1 MGFSR
6 APEDRPTPPEVYG
19 YRPYML
25 TFLACLGSWMFGYNN
40 GVIGG
45 VLVLPSFT
53 HAFSLPPTGTPAYN
67 SIIENIVSLFQIGG
81 LIGAMATFPGMK
93 FWGRRVAL
101 AISAGVYTVGAAVQT
116 FSYGKLS
123 MMYAGRFIT
132 GLGAGGT
139 TVVVPL
145 YIAELSP
152 PSIRGTL
159 VGIYEINNQLSGLLG
174 YWCNY
179 IVNEYL
185 PPISTRQYQIPLA
198 MQLIP
203 SSLLIL
209 ASLLFL
215 PESPRFLIKKGRAD
229 KARKVLAYIR
239 HLPCEHEY
247 VNLEVEEIEEA
258 IRREENPNLNPNS
271 HSNPDTDPVAGG
283 AGGDRSKKGKW
294 GLVGELWWKGNR
306 GRVLIG
312 ICLMIGQN
320 FTGINGVNF
329 YTPTIFKSI
338 GFSGTKV
345 VLLASGMYAA
355 VKTIATIISLVFFID
370 RLGRRKLLITSSI
383 GTCLSLWY
391 IGAFITAKHVDLK
404 VEQEKSVAGWVAIVC
419 VYIYAAS
426 FSVAWNGVVWVYCAE
441 IFPTRIK
448 ELAVCLTTAVQ
459 WICQFTVARASP
471 SMLTNLHGGFFFFFA
486 ACITIMGLFVYFF
499 VPETKGRTLE
509 GMDEVFGSAYGELV
523 GGVVEF
529 RGFQRERGVDLG
541 RVKGGMV
548 DVEAGRGRKEVGGD
562 EITRVTTQT
571 QQAVPMASL

>member
-40 GVIGG
+40 GVIAG
-45 VLVLPSFT
+45 VLVLPSFVHT
-53 HAFSLPPTGTPAYN
+53 FHLPTPGTPAYN
-67 SIIENIVSLFQIGG
+67 TIIENIVSLLQIGG
-81 LIGAMATFPGMK
+81 LVGAMATFPGMK
-93 FWGRRVAL
+93 YWGRRVAL
-101 AISAGVYTVGAAVQT
+101 AISAAVYTVGAVMQT

-132 GLGAGGT
+132 GLGAGGA

-152 PSIRGTL
+152 PSIRGSL
-159 VGIYEINNQLSGLLG
+159 VGIYEINNQLSSLLG

-179 IVNEYL
+179 IVNEYI
-185 PPISTRQYQIPLA
+185 PSTSIRQWQIPLA
-198 MQLIP
+198 MQIIP
-203 SSLLIL
+203 SVLLIL
-209 ASLLFL
+209 ASLLIL
-215 PESPRFLIKKGRAD
+215 PESPRFLVK
-229 KARKVLAYIR
+229 KARVGEAGKVLAYVR
-239 HLPCEHEY
+239 HLSVEHEY
-247 VNLEVEEIEEA
+247 VGLEMQEIEEA
-258 IRREENPNLNPNS
+258 VRREDNPSGVEGHGQGVKL
-271 HSNPDTDPVAGG
+271 
-283 AGGDRSKKGKW
+283 
-294 GLVGELWWKGNR
+294 GLLRELWWKGNR

-312 ICLMIGQN
+312 VGLMIGQN

-383 GTCLSLWY
+383 GTCLPLWY
-391 IGAFITAKHVDLK
+391 IGAFVTAKHIDLK
-404 VEQEKSVAGWVAIVC
+404 IEQEKSVAGWVAIIC
-419 VYIYAAS
+419 VYVYAAS

-459 WICQFTVARASP
+459 WICQFIVARSSP

-486 ACITIMGLFVYFF
+486 SCITLMGLFVFF
-499 VPETKGRTLE
+499 LVPETKGRTLE
-509 GMDEVFGSAYGELV
+509 GMDEVFGSAYGEAV
-523 GGVVEF
+523 GDA
-529 RGFQRERGVDLG
+529 VDLG
-541 RVKGGMV
+541 ASNRG
-548 DVEAGRGRKEVGGD
+548 EADAKQFRKREGPVQRKEGTGD
-562 EITRVTTQT
+562 EITRVAT

>member
-19 YRPYML
+19 YRPYLL

-40 GVIGG
+40 GVIAG
-45 VLVLPSFT
+45 VLVLPSFVHT
-53 HAFSLPPTGTPAYN
+53 FHLPMPGTPAYN
-67 SIIENIVSLFQIGG
+67 AIIENIVSLLQIGG
-81 LIGAMATFPGMK
+81 LVGAMATFPGMK
-93 FWGRRVAL
+93 YWGRRVAL
-101 AISAGVYTVGAAVQT
+101 AISAAVYTVGAVVQT

-132 GLGAGGT
+132 GLGAGGA
-139 TVVVPL
+139 TVV

-152 PSIRGTL
+152 PSIRGSL
-159 VGIYEINNQLSGLLG
+159 VGIYEINNQLSSLLG

-179 IVNEYL
+179 IVNEYI
-185 PPISTRQYQIPLA
+185 PGTSIRQYQIPLA
-198 MQLIP
+198 MQIIP
-203 SSLLIL
+203 SVLLIL
-209 ASLLFL
+209 ASLLIL
-215 PESPRFLIKKGRAD
+215 PESPRFLVKKSKAGE
-229 KARKVLAYIR
+229 ARKVLAYVR
-239 HLPCEHEY
+239 HLSVEHEY
-247 VNLEVEEIEEA
+247 VGLEMQEIEEA
-258 IRREENPNLNPNS
+258 VRREDNPGGVGGS
-271 HSNPDTDPVAGG
+271 AHGEAG
-283 AGGDRSKKGKW
+283 RL
-294 GLVGELWWKGNR
+294 GLLKELWWKGNR

-312 ICLMIGQN
+312 VGLMIGQN

-383 GTCLSLWY
+383 GTCLPLWY
-391 IGAFITAKHVDLK
+391 IGAFVTAKHINLK

-419 VYIYAAS
+419 VYVYAAS

-448 ELAVCLTTAVQ
+448 ELAVCLTTAIQ
-459 WICQFTVARASP
+459 WICQFIVARSSP

-486 ACITIMGLFVYFF
+486 SCITLMGLFVFF
-499 VPETKGRTLE
+499 LVPETKGRTLE
-509 GMDEVFGSAYGELV
+509 GMDEVFGSAYGEAA
-523 GGVVEF
+523 GGE
-529 RGFQRERGVDLG
+529 VDLG
-541 RVKGGMV
+541 ASRMGEAGGKDVGKVKGLIQ
-548 DVEAGRGRKEVGGD
+548 RKEATGD
-562 EITRVTTQT
+562 EITRVTTQ
-571 QQAVPMASL
+571 QAVPMASL